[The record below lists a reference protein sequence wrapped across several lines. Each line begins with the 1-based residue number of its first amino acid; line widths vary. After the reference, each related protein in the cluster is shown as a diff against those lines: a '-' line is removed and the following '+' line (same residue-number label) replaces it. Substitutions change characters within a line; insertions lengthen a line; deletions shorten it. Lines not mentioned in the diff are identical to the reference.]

1 MPLLSVAQ
9 LTLSPIEKNTGNVPG
24 FSSRTKSLTPMSMPF
39 WDDFS
44 AQANTDTLWEHKST
58 VWINSGMG
66 IKPPTVN
73 VATFDGLDENGVP
86 YSPGSN
92 QNLEF
97 GITDSLVSRSIKMT
111 EVPLFQRNSV
121 FLSFYYQWGGFGEVP
136 DENDFLRLEFLT
148 NTGIWETILTLQS
161 NDAQLSTQFYSTT
174 IRINQDKFYH
184 DDFKFRFRSSG
195 RKSGRYDTW
204 NIDYIYLN
212 KGRTASDLNSGFPDR
227 APYLPMTALFEPYY
241 AVPQR
246 HFISNPEENTSL
258 LTFGLSNLSSIP
270 QPMNYDID
278 AFITAY
284 TNDVKTE
291 VVFPVAK
298 AQPILPSITAFEKR
312 AITFTTKPDL
322 SPFITAD
329 SLSVI
334 IKTTLVTGDSVNT
347 GFEPLDFYV
356 NDTLRH
362 TYVLKDYYAYDDG
375 SAEYAVGLTQSGNRA
390 AYQFILK
397 TSEEDTLNGLYIHYP
412 FTSGTSALSTLFTI
426 YTNKDGKPDAVLYEE
441 TIPVQRRANSAFILF
456 PFTQSVLVKDTFYI
470 GWRQPISGRVQIGL
484 DASQNTGNHIF
495 VNVTGAWVQNTL
507 IEGSL
512 MIRPRFGSGD
522 IITALSEQP
531 RGLSIYPN
539 PNAGEFILRG
549 DFTDLQIFSLTGK
562 PMQYGSES
570 FGEETHIQV
579 HDAPSGIYVIRYRT
593 NNRIFSEKIIIRK

>member
-1 MPLLSVAQ
+1 MPLVSVAQ
-9 LTLSPIEKNTGNVPG
+9 LTMSPIEKNTGTASSPG
-24 FSSRTKSLTPMSMPF
+24 NRTKSLAPMSLPL

-44 AQANTDTLWEHKST
+44 SQANTDTLWEHKST

-97 GITDSLVSRSIKMT
+97 GITDSLVSRRIKMT
-111 EVPLFQRNSV
+111 EVPVFERNNV
-121 FLSFYYQWGGFGEVP
+121 FMSFYYQWGGFGEVP
-136 DENDFLRLEFLT
+136 DMNDFLRLEFLS

-161 NDAQLSTQFYSTT
+161 NDIQLPTQFYSTS
-174 IRINQDKFYH
+174 IRINQDRFYH
-184 DDFKFRFRSSG
+184 DDFQFRFRASG

-212 KGRTASDLNSGFPDR
+212 KGRTASDLNAGFPDR
-227 APYLPMTALFEPYY
+227 APYLPMTALFAPYY

-246 HFISNPEENTSL
+246 HFISNPEENTAL
-258 LTFGLSNLSSIP
+258 VTFGLSNLSSIP

-278 AFITAY
+278 AYVTAY
-284 TNDVKTE
+284 TNEVSTE
-291 VVFPVAK
+291 TVVPVAN

-322 SPFITAD
+322 SPFSTAD
-329 SLSVI
+329 SLSVT

-356 NDTLRH
+356 NDTLRN

-375 SAEYAVGLTQSGNRA
+375 TAEYAVGLTQSGNRA
-390 AYQFILK
+390 AYRFIVK
-397 TSEEDTLNGLYIHYP
+397 TSEEDTLNGIYIHYP
-412 FTSGTSALSTLFTI
+412 FTSGTSALSTLFTV
-426 YTNKDGKPDAVLYEE
+426 YTNKDGKPDVVLYEE
-441 TIPVQRRANSAFILF
+441 TIPIQRKANSAFILF

-484 DASQNTGNHIF
+484 DASQNTGDHIF

-512 MIRPRFGSGD
+512 MIRPRFGSGE
-522 IITALSEQP
+522 IITALPEEAA
-531 RGLSIYPN
+531 GLSLYPN
-539 PNAGEFILRG
+539 PNEGEFIVRG
-549 DFTDLQIFSLTGK
+549 NFSDLHILSLTGN
-562 PMQYGSES
+562 PLPYTTES
-570 FGEETHIQV
+570 FGEETRIIMH
-579 HDAPSGIYVIRYRT
+579 HARSGIYIVRYRS
-593 NNRIFSEKIIIRK
+593 NNRIFSEKIIIQK